1 MKPGSFYIPSQGIIF
16 RFILQVNEDMFMLI
30 NALSLLVMN
39 SQEKQ
44 FKEGFIVA
52 YLFFGVSEHNS
63 IDRNGVTK
71 LSSFLHE
78 KKGERCGIRKN
89 EGR

>member
-1 MKPGSFYIPSQGIIF
+1 
-16 RFILQVNEDMFMLI
+16 MFMLI
-30 NALSLLVMN
+30 NALFIRDGYSRETIERRIYCGL
-39 SQEKQ
+39 
-44 FKEGFIVA
+44 FGFWG
-52 YLFFGVSEHNS
+52 FQST

-78 KKGERCGIRKN
+78 GKGERCGVRKN

>member
-52 YLFFGVSEHNS
+52 YLFFWGFRAQFNWQKWC
-63 IDRNGVTK
+63 DK
-71 LSSFLHE
+71 AQ
-78 KKGERCGIRKN
+78 
-89 EGR
+89 